1 MKHLAMTQ
9 KSLHRHAALTGKA
22 NRHAGPSLRGIVTI
36 VAALG
41 VVAALLGVAR
51 VTGPASAAEMG
62 VFYPT
67 AIPNAITDPDRASV
81 ELGVRFSSNIDGTIS
96 GVRFYKGP
104 ENIGTHVGT
113 LWSSSG
119 HVLARVTFTGESTTG
134 WQTATFAR
142 PVPIVKGKT
151 YVASY
156 LSRFGHY
163 SADEGGFDK
172 AVTKGPLTVPQGGGV
187 YRYGRGGFP
196 VHNYRNS
203 NYYVDVMFTAKGTPS
218 PSPSTVPTIVPT
230 PTVTTTTPPPHSA
243 PTPTPTTTPPGQP
256 GATLSLPRIPWEG
269 GSAYWRQ
276 FAATNAAGWTNPSFF
291 PIVVWYNGISSN
303 SEAMYDK
310 SVGINTYIGMS
321 NTTPYSLFQ
330 DNGVYWIGDKLNSTF
345 TNASTNWV
353 GNFLDDEVDGQYTPT
368 AGRAH
373 LQALKDAVAGNGR
386 FDYANFTQIV
396 ISGDG
401 NQSDAE
407 AYVNNYTDAVSVDM
421 YWYTIPYCDWTPYQG
436 GNYLDPINKANC
448 RTSSSYGKTVDMLR
462 QRDAVDGKLQPIW
475 NFVEDLNGGP
485 GSNAPAVYITPGQL
499 KGAVMN
505 SVINEARG
513 IVYFNQSLSGSC
525 QGGSIL
531 RQSQVTPNFCGA
543 PQIAAAK
550 DVDALIHQL
559 APVINTQSYKYSFG
573 TGLNTMLKTYNGA
586 AYVFAMVD
594 GSSSP
599 GSRTFTLPAG
609 VTGTSVEVVG
619 ENRTLAV
626 GANRTFTD
634 SFASEYSYHVYR
646 ITL

>member
-1 MKHLAMTQ
+1 MKHT
-9 KSLHRHAALTGKA
+9 LTRKK
-22 NRHAGPSLRGIVTI
+22 NRLSIRGIFSI
-36 VAALG
+36 IAAIGLVAVALG
-41 VVAALLGVAR
+41 GVRFAA
-51 VTGPASAAEMG
+51 PASAAEMG
-62 VFYPT
+62 VFYPD
-67 AIPNAITDPDRASV
+67 AVPNAITDPDRVSV
-81 ELGVRFSSNIDGTIS
+81 ELGVRFSSNVDGTVS
-96 GVRFYKGP
+96 GIRFYKGP
-104 ENIGTHVGT
+104 KNTGTHVGT

-119 HVLARVTFTGESTTG
+119 RVLARVTFSAESTTG
-134 WQTATFAR
+134 WQTANFAS
-142 PVPIVKGKT
+142 PVSIVKGKT

-156 LSRFGHY
+156 LSPRGGY

-172 AVTKGPLTVPQGGGV
+172 AVARGPLTVPRGGGV
-187 YRYGRGGFP
+187 YRYGAGGFP
-196 VHNYRNS
+196 VFNYMRS
-203 NYYVDVMFTAKGTPS
+203 NYYVDVKFTRKGAS
-218 PSPSTVPTIVPT
+218 APSPSTGQTSTPTPVPTVTQTQT
-230 PTVTTTTPPPHSA
+230 PTTTTPPPV
-243 PTPTPTTTPPGQP
+243 TTTPQVVGQP

-269 GSAYWRQ
+269 GPAYWNK
-276 FAATNAAGWTNPSFF
+276 FSATKAAGWTDPSFF
-291 PIVVWYNGISSN
+291 PITVWYNGISSN
-303 SEAMYDK
+303 SEALYDK
-310 SVGINTYIGMS
+310 SVGINTYIGMA

-353 GNFLDDEVDGQYTPT
+353 GNFLDDEVDGRYTPT

-401 NQSDAE
+401 NQSDAN

-421 YWYTIPYCDWTPYQG
+421 YWYTIPFCDWTPYQG
-436 GNYLDPINKANC
+436 GNYIDPVNKANC
-448 RTSSSYGKTVDMLR
+448 RTSSSYGKTVNMLR
-462 QRDAVDGKLQPIW
+462 QRDATDGKLQPIW
-475 NFVEDLNGGP
+475 NFVENLNGGP
-485 GSNAPAVYITPGQL
+485 GSNAPAVYIAPDQL

-513 IVYFNQSLSGSC
+513 IIYFNQSLSGSC

-550 DVDALIHQL
+550 DVDGLIHQL
-559 APVINTQSYKYSFG
+559 APVINTQSYQYSFG
-573 TGLNTMLKTYNGA
+573 TGLNTMLKTYNGS

-609 VTGTSVEVVG
+609 VTGKSVEVIG
-619 ENRTLAV
+619 EGRTLSV
-626 GANRTFTD
+626 GANGTFTD
-634 SFASEYSYHVYR
+634 SFAKEYSYHVYR